1 MNLWIRKNTDIGK
14 MKKVYVCFFIV
25 GIIGVLITKIIPQNI
40 ISEDLNSLLFL
51 LFLGFFY
58 APFYISYIIKR
69 ENGEEENIEINNFS
83 DLRFYLGM
91 ISYPFI
97 LIGYLL
103 CKLFGIFD

>member
-1 MNLWIRKNTDIGK
+1 

-25 GIIGVLITKIIPQNI
+25 GIIGVLITTIIPQNI

-58 APFYISYIIKR
+58 APFYISYINKR
-69 ENGEEENIEINNFS
+69 ENREEENIEIDNFA
-83 DLRFYLGM
+83 DLRFYLGL
-91 ISYPFI
+91 ISYPII

-103 CKLFGIFD
+103 CKLLGFF